1 MQKGGCISMSHY
13 AITIT
18 RQFGSLGRPIAKE
31 LSERLGIHYY
41 DRDIVE
47 GVAKKTNLSIAEISD
62 NEESASNS
70 FWKMKFPILSE
81 TRMVQDHI
89 FDIQKNIIQDIAD
102 REDCIIVGRC
112 ADAVLKEHKNCIR
125 IYIYASEEQRLK
137 NCVDVLRM
145 DPREARKMIKE
156 VDQARE
162 SYHSRYAGYLP
173 NDENH
178 QDIMINSGLL
188 GTSGTAE
195 LLESI
200 IRKKLDL

>member
-1 MQKGGCISMSHY
+1 M
-13 AITIT
+13 
-18 RQFGSLGRPIAKE
+18 
-31 LSERLGIHYY
+31 
-41 DRDIVE
+41 
-47 GVAKKTNLSIAEISD
+47 
-62 NEESASNS
+62 
-70 FWKMKFPILSE
+70 
-81 TRMVQDHI
+81 
-89 FDIQKNIIQDIAD
+89 
-102 REDCIIVGRC
+102 GRC

-145 DPREARKMIKE
+145 EPREARKMIKE

-188 GTSGTAE
+188 GTSGTDE
-195 LLESI
+195 LLETI

>member
-1 MQKGGCISMSHY
+1 
-13 AITIT
+13 
-18 RQFGSLGRPIAKE
+18 
-31 LSERLGIHYY
+31 
-41 DRDIVE
+41 
-47 GVAKKTNLSIAEISD
+47 
-62 NEESASNS
+62 
-70 FWKMKFPILSE
+70 MKFPILSE

-178 QDIMINSGLL
+178 QDKQKWHKVFSNFFN
-188 GTSGTAE
+188 TFFNTQNYYKCC
-195 LLESI
+195 ES
-200 IRKKLDL
+200 

>member
-1 MQKGGCISMSHY
+1 MAVWEDRLQRNYQKDLE
-13 AITIT
+13 
-18 RQFGSLGRPIAKE
+18 F
-31 LSERLGIHYY
+31 HYY

-145 DPREARKMIKE
+145 DPREVARKMIKE

-195 LLESI
+195 LLETI